1 MSFDQLINF
10 GKVQVS
16 IGYDASATS
25 IALSAG
31 DGAKLPSTFNYN
43 VVWWN
48 FTDYADPA
56 DALHAGEAEIVRV
69 TNRSTDTLTITRAQE
84 GTSAVT
90 HNTSAKTYK
99 MALALTKKMI
109 DDITIAATDTVQTTD
124 ATQTTL
130 DSFALTDENT
140 YHVEALV
147 TAVQSTGAERASY
160 HIACTVYRTG
170 AGSATLQGAVT
181 VVHANESDANLD
193 CTFTVNSN
201 DLRLSV
207 TGIAAETWE
216 WDGRLTRINGSNA

>member
-1 MSFDQLINF
+1 MAFDSIVNF
-10 GKVQVS
+10 GKAQVS

-25 IALSAG
+25 IALSSG
-31 DGAKLPSTFNYN
+31 EGANLPATTIEPYN

-48 FTDYADPA
+48 STDYGDPA
-56 DALHAGEAEIVRV
+56 DDPNVEIVRV
-69 TNRSTDTLTITRAQE
+69 TTRSTDTLTVTRAQE
-84 GTSAVT
+84 GTSAT
-90 HNTSAKTYK
+90 TKNTSSKTYK
-99 MALALTKKMI
+99 MALSLTKKML
-109 DDITIAATDTVQTTD
+109 DDITISATDTVQTTD

-130 DSFALTDENT
+130 DSFTLTDENT

-170 AGSATLQGAVT
+170 AGSATLQGSVT
-181 VVHANESDANLD
+181 TIHGNESDANLD

-216 WDGRLTRINGSNA
+216 WDGRMTRINGSNA

>member
-147 TAVQSTGAERASY
+147 TAVQSTGA
-160 HIACTVYRTG
+160 
-170 AGSATLQGAVT
+170 GSATLQGAVT